1 MAEDETGAV
10 DKILEREAAAM
21 FSAVAVLESR
31 LGIESGFL
39 FKPKR
44 DSSDWSFLVRLA
56 VFIQAALAHAVAH
69 ELGRAELEDYCA
81 RMNLNARHGG
91 LVALAQ
97 QLGVIGTGDVAYI
110 DGVSELRNRY
120 AHRLEN
126 INRPLPAFIASLS
139 PQDFRKIVG
148 SVLITAG
155 EKNRLETADSIVR
168 TLVAQQVRAGI
179 WLNAIGLCSKLSESA
194 ADAEVRNARR
204 QLRETQ
210 EAARISL
217 FHALGRDAE
226 EKPAQ

>member
-10 DKILEREAAAM
+10 DKILQREAAAM

-39 FKPKR
+39 FKLKR

-56 VFIQAALAHAVAH
+56 IFIQAALAHAVAH
-69 ELGRAELEDYCA
+69 ALGRAELEDYCA

-120 AHRLEN
+120 AHQLEN

-148 SVLITAG
+148 SLLITAG
-155 EKNRLETADSIVR
+155 EKNRFETTDSIVR
-168 TLVAQQVRAGI
+168 TLVA
-179 WLNAIGLCSKLSESA
+179 
-194 ADAEVRNARR
+194 
-204 QLRETQ
+204 
-210 EAARISL
+210 
-217 FHALGRDAE
+217 
-226 EKPAQ
+226 